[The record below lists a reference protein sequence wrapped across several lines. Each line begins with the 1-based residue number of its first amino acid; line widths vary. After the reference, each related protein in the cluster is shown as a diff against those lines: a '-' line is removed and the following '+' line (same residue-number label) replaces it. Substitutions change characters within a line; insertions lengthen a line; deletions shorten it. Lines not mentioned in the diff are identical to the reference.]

1 VTLSS
6 HVAVVIPSW
15 NCIDD
20 LKACIASVRADAAA
34 ATELLVV
41 DNGSRDG
48 TAEWLG
54 RAGVEHIALSR
65 NVGFAAAINLG
76 ASRTRAP
83 FILVLNADVIVE
95 PGCVERLAAALREG
109 DSRAGVQPRILALES
124 EVRLDADDPGARI
137 YSLGQ
142 RLTRDGRAY
151 EDGAG
156 RAQGPVARERREI
169 FGVCGAACMLRREVF
184 SELGGYDERYFAF
197 YEDVDLNVRARIAG
211 WRFWLDPAAVV
222 WHRGGGAWGAGFARP
237 HADNA
242 ALVARNRLATQ
253 IKFMPANAIPRILT
267 VEAASLARAAA
278 QRRGRATAAGKLA
291 ALRRLR
297 PLLAERRALRGR
309 GDPARAQR
317 WLGAGAA
324 DAES

>member
-1 VTLSS
+1 MAASPR
-6 HVAVVIPSW
+6 VAVVIPSW
-15 NCIDD
+15 DCIAD
-20 LKACIASVRADAAA
+20 LQACIASVRADAAA

-54 RAGVEHIALSR
+54 RTGVDHVALSR
-65 NVGFAAAINLG
+65 NVGFAAAVNLG
-76 ASRTRAP
+76 SSRTSAP
-83 FILVLNADVIVE
+83 FILVLNADTIVE
-95 PGCVERLAAALREG
+95 RGCVERLAAALEEG
-109 DSRAGVQPRILALES
+109 DSRAGVQPRILALDAG
-124 EVRLDADDPGARI
+124 VRHDPDDPGARI

-151 EDGAG
+151 EG
-156 RAQGPVARERREI
+156 RAGEAQGRVASERREI
-169 FGVCGAACMLRREVF
+169 FGVCGAACMLRREIF

-211 WRFWLDPAAVV
+211 WTFWLEPAAVV
-222 WHRGGGAWGAGFARP
+222 WHRGGGAWGAGFERP
-237 HADNA
+237 RADNA
-242 ALVARNRLATQ
+242 RLVARNRLATQ
-253 IKFMPANAIPRILT
+253 IKFMPAEAIPRI
-267 VEAASLARAAA
+267 VAAEAGSLVRAGA
-278 QRRGRATAAGKLA
+278 QRRGRTTAAGKLA

-309 GDPARAQR
+309 GDLARAQR

-324 DAES
+324 DPGS